1 MLELIVGWKRRC
13 KWQMMVAVVVHMTGG
28 VTCSMLSLVHA
39 EQLLFSCVILTFCGK
54 TVENLFRYSVSQVIG
69 VHCIVQLGSFLT
81 ECVSS
86 KVTVTV
92 MLSHVTFHCHMS
104 NAYVDTW
111 DMLNNFC
118 FPVHAQKSL
127 FIGQNGNA
135 LFDIIIYAF

>member
-1 MLELIVGWKRRC
+1 MKRNAHVEPRD
-13 KWQMMVAVVVHMTGG
+13 MS
-28 VTCSMLSLVHA
+28 SMLSLVHA

-104 NAYVDTW
+104 NADVDTW

>member
-1 MLELIVGWKRRC
+1 MS
-13 KWQMMVAVVVHMTGG
+13 
-28 VTCSMLSLVHA
+28 SMLSLVHA

-135 LFDIIIYAF
+135 LFDIIIYSWELAQWVQMLQTRWWWWWVM

>member
-1 MLELIVGWKRRC
+1 MA
-13 KWQMMVAVVVHMTGG
+13 MVFLPSHE
-28 VTCSMLSLVHA
+28 SHELSLGHV

-118 FPVHAQKSL
+118 FHVYAQKSQ
-127 FIGQNGNA
+127 FIDENGNDFFYI
-135 LFDIIIYAF
+135 LLIHQ